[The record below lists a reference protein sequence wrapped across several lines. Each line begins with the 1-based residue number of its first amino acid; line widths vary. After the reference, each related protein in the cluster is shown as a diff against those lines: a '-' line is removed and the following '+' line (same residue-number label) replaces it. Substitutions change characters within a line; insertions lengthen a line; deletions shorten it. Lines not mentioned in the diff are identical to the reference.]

1 MQPVTR
7 VPTVLAMVWVMCLLL
22 ACDAPLEKPATF
34 TEISVFPEIDSIK
47 EEIGASGWR
56 TEPDNLG
63 SFNHIVEYNGVAL
76 IIRNDRDMITVGSGE
91 ESPYEQIRLLFDL
104 SGHSEE
110 EINYW
115 AGRLTNDASLNAK
128 RCLLPS
134 GVFFMSSVLPPG
146 DSVKVVEIDSY
157 LSSLFTLVTP
167 RFINYDQ
174 RADSPPC
181 DA

>member
-1 MQPVTR
+1 MLQVTR
-7 VPTVLAMVWVMCLLL
+7 VPTVLAMVWIVGLLL

-34 TEISVFPEIDSIK
+34 SEITVFPEIDSIK

-56 TEPDNLG
+56 TEPDTLG
-63 SFNHIVEYNGVAL
+63 SFNHITTYKGIAVM
-76 IIRNDRDMITVGSGE
+76 IRDDRDAITVGSGE
-91 ESPYEQIRLLFDL
+91 ESLYEQIRLLFDL

-115 AGRLTNDASLNAK
+115 ADRFANDRSIDMK
-128 RCLLPS
+128 ECLLPS
-134 GVFFMSSVLPPG
+134 RVIFKSTVAPSG
-146 DSVKVVEIDSY
+146 DSFKLVESDSY
-157 LSSLFTLVTP
+157 LSSLFTLATP

-174 RADSPPC
+174 KADSPPC